1 MAAARS
7 SKLSE
12 PSHSRDDSASEAA
25 VGAAPK
31 QAGPPEAAQEVQPL
45 LSHASIDNFSATAGA
60 AQPAGA
66 ELPAAAGSGGAEQGL
81 QQESAKGD
89 AGDVDAGTAGRAMA
103 EPLSWSTRI
112 ASKLFI
118 KVPPA
123 LRSWSGH
130 CQSMCMPPSHWPGNQ
145 CLLQGCLIQ
154 GCLIQAA

>member
-12 PSHSRDDSASEAA
+12 PSNSRHESATEPA
-25 VGAAPK
+25 VGPPPA

-60 AQPAGA
+60 EQPAV
-66 ELPAAAGSGGAEQGL
+66 AGSSGPEQAL

-89 AGDVDAGTAGRAMA
+89 AGDLDAGTAGRAMA

-118 KVPPA
+118 KVKP
-123 LRSWSGH
+123 SFQSCSSH
-130 CQSMCMPPSHWPGNQ
+130 CKSMWVRPSRCPGSKAFSR
-145 CLLQGCLIQ
+145 LD
-154 GCLIQAA
+154 